1 MRATFSQVLVES
13 LFLSLLGGI
22 SGVVLAMTLTRLGSR
37 LLPDELTQLGDAN
50 VNWPVLLFAALVT
63 GLTGL
68 LCGLAPAIEG
78 LRINLLDSLQSGER
92 STGQRSQL
100 RTRTALVV
108 TEITLAMV
116 LLVGAGLFLRSLSRM
131 LTVDPGFEAA
141 HALKASLSL
150 PAHEYST
157 QQKVDEFLNELQSRL
172 ETLPSVKAVGFSSN
186 IPVVGQKSGRLIAPE
201 GYTKKSGEGWIIA
214 SNYLVHGNY
223 FEAMHIP
230 LMQGRYF
237 GARDDQIGAPLSVI
251 ISQKLANEY
260 FPGKDP
266 IGMHI
271 KVGPSF
277 DSPMPAM
284 TVVGVVGDIKQ
295 GALDEPTVPEM
306 YEPLAQAAADLGSY
320 GAMVGVVGGLNVEM
334 RAAGDPAELE
344 SSLIKTI
351 RQLDPRLAVS
361 EVLTLDEVVSA
372 TESPRRFNTAIVSA
386 FGATALLLS
395 LIGIY
400 GTMAYTVSQ
409 RSREIAICLAVGA
422 DRKDI
427 LLQTLGKALKIA
439 GAGIAAGLA
448 LSLALTRLI
457 VDFLFDVKPFD
468 VAAIGG
474 AVAVLLICSLL
485 AAWLPAK
492 RAAGVDP
499 MRLLRFE

>member
-1 MRATFSQVLVES
+1 
-13 LFLSLLGGI
+13 
-22 SGVVLAMTLTRLGSR
+22 
-37 LLPDELTQLGDAN
+37 
-50 VNWPVLLFAALVT
+50 
-63 GLTGL
+63 
-68 LCGLAPAIEG
+68 
-78 LRINLLDSLQSGER
+78 
-92 STGQRSQL
+92 
-100 RTRTALVV
+100 
-108 TEITLAMV
+108 
-116 LLVGAGLFLRSLSRM
+116 
-131 LTVDPGFEAA
+131 
-141 HALKASLSL
+141 
-150 PAHEYST
+150 
-157 QQKVDEFLNELQSRL
+157 
-172 ETLPSVKAVGFSSN
+172 
-186 IPVVGQKSGRLIAPE
+186 
-201 GYTKKSGEGWIIA
+201 
-214 SNYLVHGNY
+214 
-223 FEAMHIP
+223 
-230 LMQGRYF
+230 
-237 GARDDQIGAPLSVI
+237 
-251 ISQKLANEY
+251 
-260 FPGKDP
+260 
-266 IGMHI
+266 
-271 KVGPSF
+271 
-277 DSPMPAM
+277 
-284 TVVGVVGDIKQ
+284 
-295 GALDEPTVPEM
+295 M
-306 YEPLAQAAADLGSY
+306 YEPVAQAAADLGTY

-400 GTMAYTVSQ
+400 GTMAYAVSQ

-448 LSLALTRLI
+448 LSFALTRLI
-457 VDFLFDVKPFD
+457 VNFLFDVKPFD